1 MHEPIE
7 QLEKNISAVVLGKD
21 EVVRRCIIA
30 LLAGEHILLEDV
42 PGVGKAA
49 AEKVA
54 DAYAEFWKA
63 HPEYAEA
70 G

>member
-1 MHEPIE
+1 M
-7 QLEKNISAVVLGKD
+7 N
-21 EVVRRCIIA
+21 
-30 LLAGEHILLEDV
+30 V

-54 DAYAEFWKA
+54 DAYEAFWA
-63 HPEYAEA
+63 QHPEYAEA